1 MIKVGRSP
9 AIDRAN
15 PNVLTMSS
23 PKSVERF
30 DLCIYHALAC

>member
-23 PKSVERF
+23 QKSSKRF
-30 DLCIYHALAC
+30 GICIYHALAC